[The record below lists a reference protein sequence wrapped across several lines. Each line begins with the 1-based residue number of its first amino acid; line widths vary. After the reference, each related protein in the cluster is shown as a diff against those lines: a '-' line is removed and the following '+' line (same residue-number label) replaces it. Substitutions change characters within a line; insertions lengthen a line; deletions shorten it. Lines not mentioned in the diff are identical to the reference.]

1 LLQLVVRR
9 LVLLIPT
16 LLLVT
21 FGVFSLIALVP
32 GDPAV
37 TLAGGANATPERILE
52 VREELR
58 LDDPYLVQYG
68 RWLGNAVQFDFG
80 ESLFQEK
87 RVASEITSRLP
98 VTLSIVAGG
107 VFIGLLIAIPVGL
120 FTGARHGGLADRVL
134 LLITSAGMSVPNFVL
149 AIILINFFA
158 VQFGWFDA
166 VGFTRLTEDGS
177 LHVFDWLKSLTLPAI
192 SLGVGLGA
200 RLARQLRAGV
210 VEVLDEPY
218 VRTAWAKGC
227 SPRRVIGKHVFKN
240 AAMPS
245 VTVAGLVIGGLLGG
259 TAIVEQIFSIPG
271 VGEYLVSAIGLR
283 DLPVIQ
289 GGVVMFVLG
298 FVLINLA
305 VDILYGWLNPKVD
318 VS

>member
-1 LLQLVVRR
+1 LQLVVRR

-80 ESLFQEK
+80 DSLFQEK
-87 RVASEITSRLP
+87 RVASEIANRLP

-107 VFIGLLIAIPVGL
+107 VLVGLLIAIPVGL

-134 LLITSAGMSVPNFVL
+134 LLLTSAGMSVPNFVL
-149 AIILINFFA
+149 AIVLINYFA

-192 SLGVGLGA
+192 SLGVGLGS

-289 GGVVMFVLG
+289 GGVVVFVLG